1 MSLIRVGLS
10 RCDTHG
16 LWYGPL
22 MAEHDPPGL
31 SAPLSAGTAGPLL
44 LDDWRPAHLLL
55 HQLRQCPQP
64 QRTLRRRL

>member
-22 MAEHDPPGL
+22 MAEH
-31 SAPLSAGTAGPLL
+31 APLVFQHP
-44 LDDWRPAHLLL
+44 
-55 HQLRQCPQP
+55 
-64 QRTLRRRL
+64 